1 MDRFCP
7 TPRAKLYPLDHEYVT
22 SNWPDARSDP
32 ETTQSPPVHA
42 RHAPTVGE
50 TQLLLQIIRNEGG
63 YPTNLIVRMLYGCVM
78 MPLAQPGLGISGT
91 ATEPATWRLAIG

>member
-1 MDRFCP
+1 
-7 TPRAKLYPLDHEYVT
+7 
-22 SNWPDARSDP
+22 
-32 ETTQSPPVHA
+32 
-42 RHAPTVGE
+42 VGE

>member
-1 MDRFCP
+1 MLVFFPGALDRFCP
-7 TPRAKLYPLDHEYVT
+7 TPRAKLSQLDHEYDT

-50 TQLLLQIIRNEGG
+50 TQLLLQQRGQTIAWDDLLPQNS
-63 YPTNLIVRMLYGCVM
+63 PSYGLTPFRVTD
-78 MPLAQPGLGISGT
+78 Q
-91 ATEPATWRLAIG
+91 